1 MKIKDNL
8 KLREIAG
15 ESIVLLQGEKGSD
28 MTRVLALNPSSRFLW
43 EELKGR
49 DFTLDDIVS
58 LLCSHYDVDEAR
70 ARDDARK
77 WLDQL
82 ADLNVT
88 E

>member
-15 ESIVLLQGEKGSD
+15 ESIVLLQGENGSD
-28 MTRVLALNPSSRFLW
+28 MTKVLALNPSSRFLW
-43 EELKGR
+43 EELKGK
-49 DFTLDDIVS
+49 DFSIDDVVN
-58 LLCSHYDVDEAR
+58 LLCSHYDVDDDR
-70 ARDDARK
+70 AREDAGK